1 MTDALLTIDNVVKR
15 FDDATIL
22 DGISFSVKKSEVIVI
37 VGPSGCGK
45 STLLRCINA
54 LEPIQEGS
62 ITLDGD
68 VIERNSKTLPLL
80 RQRIGMVFQSY
91 DLFPHLTVLDNI
103 LLAPCKVQKRDKE
116 EVKQEA
122 MSLLERVGLK
132 EKAKSYPREL
142 SGGQK
147 QRVAIVR
154 ALCMHPEIL
163 LFDEVTAALDPEMVR
178 EVLDVML
185 DLAKQGRT
193 MLIVTHEMQFARAIA
208 DRIIFL
214 DNGKIVEEAT
224 PDEFFDNP
232 KTERAKQFLN
242 TFEFDS
248 VRAKKEL
255 AE

>member
-1 MTDALLTIDNVVKR
+1 MADALLTIDNVVKR
-15 FDDATIL
+15 FDNATIL

>member
-1 MTDALLTIDNVVKR
+1 MADALLTIDNVVKR
-15 FDDATIL
+15 FDDTTIL

-91 DLFPHLTVLDNI
+91 ELFPHLTVLDNI